1 MKNLLILLMGLQGGR
16 FTEKGVSLTLG
27 KIINRKILFWVSQP
41 SVFVF
46 PLPLRPILS
55 SPAIKTSSLGKS
67 LIYSST

>member
-41 SVFVF
+41 SFFLFFLF
-46 PLPLRPILS
+46 PSGLFYLPLLS
-55 SPAIKTSSLGKS
+55 KPL
-67 LIYSST
+67 L